1 MGDVMNFR
9 VVLSSGIMTALVG
22 MMIGLAISHISQREE
37 RKTVHIVG
45 GAVVGFLVGAGM
57 STILQQRQQQEKEY
71 GDTDEKS

>member
-37 RKTVHIVG
+37 RKTVNIVG